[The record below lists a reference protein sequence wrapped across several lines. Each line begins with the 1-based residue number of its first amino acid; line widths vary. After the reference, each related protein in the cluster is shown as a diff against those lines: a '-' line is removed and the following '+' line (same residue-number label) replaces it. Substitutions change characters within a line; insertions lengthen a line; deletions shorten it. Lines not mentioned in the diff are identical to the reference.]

1 MARLVLDTNSLIQC
15 ASSRSPY
22 NDLWRSFQDGRNV
35 LCVTTAILEE
45 YAEILTRLTTERFS
59 EYVLNVITNNP
70 DTLFVTPYYHFYVIY
85 ADPDDD
91 KFVDCAFKANAKYIV
106 TQDHHYEVL
115 KQTPFPR
122 IEVLDIDEFLNILH

>member
-45 YAEILTRLTTERFS
+45 YAEILTKLTSERFS
-59 EYVLNVITNNP
+59 EYVLNVIANNP
-70 DTLFVTPYYHFYVIY
+70 DTLFVTPYFHFTVIL

-91 KFVDCAFKANAKYIV
+91 KFVDCAVAANAKFIV
-106 TQDHHYEVL
+106 TEDNHFKVL
-115 KQTPFPR
+115 KNYTFPNVEIIR
-122 IEVLDIDEFLNILH
+122 LDEIIRMI